1 MDRPLGHHLRWGH
14 RRQEN
19 RVLYRK
25 GADPE
30 ALDRTAGEL
39 SACAGEVEGI
49 RANGTRALAVIGR
62 SWGGADAE
70 AAQESWRSTAT
81 ALTSLGSTLD
91 GLARRLAENA
101 RAQRSAST
109 SQGPLLGPGGL
120 LPFGSF
126 GPLDGLLPPES
137 PLVHVQPPFADSVRG
152 TTPHEIDLELAEL
165 AKGVYDGEGT
175 ESYHPLDASDLEKL
189 GIDPRTLTGPS
200 GFAANVYR
208 DAQNHYVLAFQGTDP
223 KSVDDWGANLQ
234 QGVGLLSSQH
244 LQAIAL
250 AQHLSAAVGN
260 ENLVL
265 TGHSLGGGLASTAS
279 VATDVPA
286 VTFNASGV
294 HHNTVEFA
302 TELGHGQGGLSPGQI
317 RNYHVRGEA
326 LTTLQDPVGS
336 FLDHVPHARPDR
348 VPDALGT
355 QIALDPAKGPDLHVS
370 AWAMV
375 SPVTAVAGVADTV
388 KDLGGY
394 AVGLHGAPSVIDAME
409 ASEYFGKN

>member
-1 MDRPLGHHLRWGH
+1 MDAPTGPTYRWATVDRRPD
-14 RRQEN
+14 
-19 RVLYRK
+19 VLYRK
-25 GADPE
+25 GGDPE
-30 ALDRTAGEL
+30 VLDRTAREL
-39 SACAGEVEGI
+39 TACAGEVDGI

-62 SWGGADAE
+62 SWAGADAE
-70 AAQESWRSTAT
+70 AAQEGWRSTAT

-109 SQGPLLGPGGL
+109 TQSPLPGPGALFPLGPGGT
-120 LPFGSF
+120 F
-126 GPLDGLLPPES
+126 GPAFPPES
-137 PLVHVQPPFADSVRG
+137 PPTHVQPPFADSVRG
-152 TTPHEIDLELAEL
+152 TRPHAIDLELAEL
-165 AKGVYDGEGT
+165 AEGVYDGRGT
-175 ESYHPLDASDLEKL
+175 DSYHPLDASELREL
-189 GIDPRTLTGPS
+189 GIDPRTLNGPG

-208 DAQNHYVLAFQGTDP
+208 DAENHYVLAFQGTDP

-260 ENLVL
+260 ENMVL

-279 VATDVPA
+279 VATDMPA
-286 VTFNASGV
+286 VTFNAGGV
-294 HHNTVEFA
+294 HPNTVEFA
-302 TELGHGQGGLSPGQI
+302 TEVGHGLGGLGPGQI

-348 VPDALGT
+348 VT
-355 QIALDPAKGPDLHVS
+355 
-370 AWAMV
+370 
-375 SPVTAVAGVADTV
+375 
-388 KDLGGY
+388 
-394 AVGLHGAPSVIDAME
+394 
-409 ASEYFGKN
+409 